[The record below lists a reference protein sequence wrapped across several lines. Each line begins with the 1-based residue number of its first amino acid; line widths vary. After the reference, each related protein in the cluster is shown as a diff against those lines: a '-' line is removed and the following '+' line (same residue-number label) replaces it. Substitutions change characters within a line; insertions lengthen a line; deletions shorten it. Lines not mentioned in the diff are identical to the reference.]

1 MMTWMIKALSTTLD
15 HKKVHF
21 KVIKDTDSIRVLI
34 HSVRSYCI
42 LYVLG
47 FCNQVLP
54 DLQRALKWRTFR
66 PTIVN
71 QVVGVSHVLGF
82 VHVKKFSTRSSP
94 IGYWSKGSIVG
105 WCFGIVQGSD
115 EIFYTYNR
123 LFLISGFLGMVIWNS
138 LRRVFALWEV
148 FPIN

>member
-1 MMTWMIKALSTTLD
+1 MMTWMIKAISTTLD
-15 HKKVHF
+15 HKKVYF
-21 KVIKDTDSIRVLI
+21 KVIKNTDSIRELI
-34 HSVRSYCI
+34 HFVRSHCI

-82 VHVKKFSTRSSP
+82 VHAKKSSTRSSP
-94 IGYWSKGSIVG
+94 IGYWSEDSIVG

-115 EIFYTYNR
+115 EILYTYNH
-123 LFLISGFLGMVIWNS
+123 LFLISGFLGMVI
-138 LRRVFALWEV
+138 
-148 FPIN
+148 